1 MRYVNG
7 MRTIATA
14 ALVATI
20 AGCAAPRPM
29 SPEEARAREECAL
42 EAAKVS
48 GYDWIDA
55 GLRRGEVRARCLRLK
70 GF

>member
-1 MRYVNG
+1 MSK
-7 MRTIATA
+7 TIAALILTA
-14 ALVATI
+14 TL
-20 AGCAAPRPM
+20 AACGTPRAI
-29 SPEEARAREECAL
+29 SPEEARARDECAL

>member
-1 MRYVNG
+1 MRKS
-7 MRTIATA
+7 IAVLALTVTLA
-14 ALVATI
+14 A
-20 AGCAAPRPM
+20 CAAPRAM
-29 SPEEARAREECAL
+29 SQEEARAHEECAL

-55 GLRRGEVRARCLRLK
+55 GFRRGEVRARCLRLK